1 LNHFRFLLWKQQKR
15 EIAAVD
21 VKHAKQST
29 LENLSF
35 QFNIERTREAVTPT
49 KAIVINKISVT
60 TKKDELTLK
69 VEFSLL
75 PSKTSFSKINLD
87 LFFQEHLLTS
97 TTISIPQSTLLNDT
111 SEFPLILDMKG
122 IVAGKYPIRVEMYE
136 LWSSG

>member
-69 VEFSLL
+69 VDFSLL
-75 PSKTSFSKINLD
+75 PSKTSFSKTPAYFNN
-87 LFFQEHLLTS
+87 H
-97 TTISIPQSTLLNDT
+97 
-111 SEFPLILDMKG
+111 
-122 IVAGKYPIRVEMYE
+122 
-136 LWSSG
+136 